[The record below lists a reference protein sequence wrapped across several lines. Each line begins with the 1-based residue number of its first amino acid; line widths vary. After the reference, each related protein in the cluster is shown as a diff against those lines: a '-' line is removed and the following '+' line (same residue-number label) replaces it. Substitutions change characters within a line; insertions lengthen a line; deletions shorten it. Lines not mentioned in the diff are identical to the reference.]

1 MNRPKLNLLLI
12 VTFYYKCLNYKKN
25 IYNLGNKTVLYFIYI
40 FVLTVLSECKTE
52 KRNSQCEHVQTMERR
67 RDLFCTCDSDLARC
81 QSMLLLAIE
90 FDMTK
95 EVLGRVRLAAVNQI
109 CAIHEPMN
117 GRKKSKDS
125 LMRMHEE
132 NGVFF
137 KPVFKIKDKYMI
149 YDDLDRSGYI

>member
-1 MNRPKLNLLLI
+1 
-12 VTFYYKCLNYKKN
+12 
-25 IYNLGNKTVLYFIYI
+25 
-40 FVLTVLSECKTE
+40 
-52 KRNSQCEHVQTMERR
+52 
-67 RDLFCTCDSDLARC
+67 
-81 QSMLLLAIE
+81 MLLLAIE

-95 EVLGRVRLAAVNQI
+95 EVLGRVRLAADNQI

-125 LMRMHEE
+125 LMRMREE

-137 KPVFKIKDKYMI
+137 KPVFKIKDIYMI